1 MSTRRRQ
8 TPDREGLHVGTSPVP
23 SDALVLDHQLCFS
36 LYAASRK
43 VIQLYGPHLSRLD
56 LTYTQY
62 ITLMALWEHRL
73 LPVKDLGELLMLDS
87 GTLTPL
93 LKKLEKKG
101 LVTRRRSSK
110 DERSVLI
117 EITPKG
123 RAIKQAAMGF
133 LPELFCATC
142 LTPRE
147 LVRIRELTQKL
158 LQGLQQ
164 QEES

>member
-1 MSTRRRQ
+1 MAPRSRQ
-8 TPDREGLHVGTSPVP
+8 TPARVGFRLDASRLP

-62 ITLMALWEHRL
+62 ITLMALWEHSV
-73 LPVKDLGELLMLDS
+73 LPVKVLGERLMLDS

-117 EITPKG
+117 EVTPKG
-123 RAIKQAAMGF
+123 RAIKQAAMSF